1 MMNDHMYFL
10 KTFPLHLDGNEP
22 RQDPV
27 DYERHFRS
35 YFEKDLANN
44 CKSKSDRTA
53 AGTNQDKLVGMMQDS
68 FPQGGVLASR
78 FWFFKK

>member
-1 MMNDHMYFL
+1 MMRMTICICFFKKL
-10 KTFPLHLDGNEP
+10 FPYILDGNEP

-35 YFEKDLANN
+35 KFEKDLANN

-78 FWFFKK
+78 F